1 MHSSF
6 WKSESRCVDIETKL
20 EAIASEGREESFV
33 PVETDEF
40 ESADATT
47 AS

>member
-1 MHSSF
+1 MRRYRNEF
-6 WKSESRCVDIETKL
+6 

-40 ESADATT
+40 ESADAM
-47 AS
+47 AGS